1 MLFILIATVKGLF
14 AKAGMLVVTILAA
27 CATLLLSAA
36 LLTYKRII
44 TFKPRQFI
52 YACIYTAI
60 IVTILFLSCEIKNAV
75 KYSKDRFS
83 KSYNNAKLDLKIKE
97 LNDKN
102 EQRKIELEKQIKKR
116 HEERTKLRIKNQKN
130 IEKCIHNL
138 PDSELFKKN
147 NYAAKKCHCQV
158 TGKCNQ

>member
-60 IVTILFLSCEIKNAV
+60 IVTVLFLSCEIRNAV
-75 KYSKDRFS
+75 KYSKKRFS
-83 KSYNNAKLDLKIKE
+83 KSYNAVKLDLRIKE
-97 LNDKN
+97 LQD
-102 EQRKIELEKQIKKR
+102 ESQERREKIDAELRKR
-116 HEERTKLRIKNQKN
+116 HKEREKVRKENKKNVENCIRKLPNK
-130 IEKCIHNL
+130 
-138 PDSELFKKN
+138 ELFKKGN
-147 NYAAKKCHCQV
+147 QAAKKCLCEVLDQ
-158 TGKCNQ
+158 CD

>member
-1 MLFILIATVKGLF
+1 MTFILLSVIKGFF
-14 AKAGMLVVTILAA
+14 AKAGMLAVTVLAA
-27 CATLLLSAA
+27 CATVLLSAA
-36 LLTYKRII
+36 LLTYKKII
-44 TFKPRQFI
+44 TLNPKQFAL
-52 YACIYTAI
+52 ACLYTSI
-60 IVTILFLSCEIKNAV
+60 IVVILFLSCEIKNAV